1 MLKKSNIFLFSVI
14 CIAIIFMIT
23 AMSCAKSTD
32 TKIQTNLKLLSDRF
46 PEFITEETATSCCYT
61 ADKYSS
67 YSRIGPDT
75 YHMEGCVKLT
85 DSELKRLLSEYD
97 FSECEVIP
105 SDKLSPFLS
114 EYSNVKWHYSKEL
127 SYDITKS
134 NFVGKFYLDTANGI
148 YYFEVDSN

>member
-1 MLKKSNIFLFSVI
+1 MFKQRNILIISVI

-23 AMSCAKSTD
+23 ATSCTESTD
-32 TKIQTNLKLLSDRF
+32 TNIQTDIKLLSNRF
-46 PEFITEETATSCCYT
+46 PEFINEKTVTRCCYI

-75 YHMEGCVKLT
+75 YWMKGLVKIT

-114 EYSNVKWHYSKEL
+114 EYSNVKWHYSQEL

-134 NFVGKFYLDTANGI
+134 NFVGNFYLDTANGI

>member
-1 MLKKSNIFLFSVI
+1 MFKQRNILIISVI

-23 AMSCAKSTD
+23 ATSCTESTD
-32 TKIQTNLKLLSDRF
+32 TNIQTDIKLLSNRF
-46 PEFITEETATSCCYT
+46 PEFINEKTVTRCCYI

-114 EYSNVKWHYSKEL
+114 EYSNVKWHYSQEL

-134 NFVGKFYLDTANGI
+134 NFVGNFYLDTANGI